1 MIGRALVSRWAISQV
16 CTAGAGMALAL
27 AALAPQAHA
36 QTDLQQRLAAF
47 KAAQGQNAAAQRSY
61 TWLDTTQMALKGE
74 VSPPSPRAASMR
86 PAPTWV

>member
-47 KAAQGQNAAAQRSY
+47 KAAQGQSAAAQRSY